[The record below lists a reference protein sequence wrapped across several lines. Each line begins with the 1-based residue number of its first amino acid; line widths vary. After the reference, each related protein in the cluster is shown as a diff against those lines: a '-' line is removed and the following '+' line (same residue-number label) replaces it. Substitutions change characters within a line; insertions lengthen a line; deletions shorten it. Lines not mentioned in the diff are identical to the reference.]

1 MPAVARLTDFFNC
14 GVAPTPTIIG
24 GSGNV
29 FINSLPAARETDPV
43 SGHGPP
49 PCGWGGSNIAAG
61 SSNVFVN
68 NLPIARIGD
77 SNTAHCCGIPCHTGV
92 VVTASSNVFAN

>member
-14 GVAPTPTIIG
+14 GFAPKPTIIG

-29 FINSLPAARETDPV
+29 FVNNLPAARKSDPV

-49 PCGWGGSNIAAG
+49 TCGWGSSEIASGSG
-61 SSNVFVN
+61 TVFVN
-68 NLPIARIGD
+68 NLALARID
-77 SNTAHCCGIPCHTGV
+77 DPNTVHCCGASCHTGSV
-92 VVTASSNVFAN
+92 AVGSDDVFAG